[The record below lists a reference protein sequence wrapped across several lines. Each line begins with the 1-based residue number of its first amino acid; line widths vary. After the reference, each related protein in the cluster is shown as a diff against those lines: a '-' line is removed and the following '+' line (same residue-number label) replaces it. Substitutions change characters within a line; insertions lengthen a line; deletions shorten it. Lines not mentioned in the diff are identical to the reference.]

1 MRVALGAALLL
12 GLTALI
18 WFQARGLEARL
29 LGAVQPHLATDVQVG
44 SVSVTVWDSW
54 PNVEVDLGSVRIED
68 AVKGGEDFLE
78 LRSLGVVFAWYP
90 LIFGRLEVAEIKA
103 EGGHIYVHRHRDGR
117 ENWQFW
123 KPNEGTDSG
132 IDWTLDSVVLKGVQL
147 EGEWW
152 SSGAADPVTWSTQCT
167 SAALALKAGGDQEW
181 AVAGTLALRAAALD
195 AAGERWLNVVDLSTE
210 MDLIV
215 EAGDVQ
221 VILSDAEMKNQQ
233 GAVDFNAVLGSG
245 GGFQLALLCDN
256 ADGAALLSLVPPG
269 LTGQLQELPSISG
282 AADVEVLVG
291 TSRAPSGWSGPQDV
305 NWSRGWAVRVAPMSL
320 GARWKGLPA
329 ELKGGTA
336 VAYPIEE
343 GWALTLEDVLGQAA
357 NGEFRC
363 SGRWSSQNG
372 VDVAAME
379 GELVARPEGVLPWLG
394 EGAVL
399 PIGWKLKP
407 GGVVRAQFDL
417 ACQRRPNKV
426 WTWTGGVLE
435 ATASDVGLVLPLAG
449 NPDGLPL
456 NVGEA
461 QAVIGPE
468 GWEVALMGVEGWG
481 VEGGVEFGG
490 ASDADAIELK
500 ASIARCD
507 VKQLLAAASAVQPA
521 GDRSAST
528 VPVVH
533 WSVGAEQLM
542 WGALTVRSLEASGSY
557 NPGRQKGVLDA
568 LKARAFDGGVAAHGG
583 WDFESIE
590 LEGAVVDVDVSSFLE
605 GTEGLGQN
613 TLLPSHLRGRA
624 WAEGV
629 LNHHFGKAPNLAW
642 ETDLNVRLEGAELLD
657 FDLLQRIPETL
668 KAEGKYRFIS
678 DAEDLSKRLMR
689 VRFEPLEAQVSLS
702 RGVFNLEPTEVVS
715 DAMNVGIAG
724 WQRLSGGMDYTL
736 DFALRDL
743 KSDREEFGVTA
754 DDGLGHRFFL
764 AIGGTLDAPEFGY
777 DRTAHKSHRQGERRS
792 ALGRLKGLILG
803 EQEAPNPESEAPTDI
818 LVQDSLGQE
827 KGSKGPT
834 PRDFDDDDDDFSP

>member
-1 MRVALGAALLL
+1 MALGAALLL
-12 GLTALI
+12 GLTAVI

-29 LGAVQPHLATDVQVG
+29 LGAVQPHLATDVRVG
-44 SVSVTVWDSW
+44 SVSVTVLDSW
-54 PNVEVDLGSVRIED
+54 PNVEVDLGDVRIED

-103 EGGHIYVHRHRDGR
+103 EGGHIHVHRHRDGSQ
-117 ENWQFW
+117 NWQFW
-123 KPNEGTDSG
+123 KPNEGAESG
-132 IDWTLDSVVLKGVQL
+132 IDWTLESVILKGVQL

-152 SSGAADPVTWSTQCT
+152 SSGASDPVTWSTQCT

-181 AVAGTLALRAAALD
+181 AVAGTVALQTAELD

-210 MDLIV
+210 IDLNV
-215 EAGDVQ
+215 EGGDVQ

-233 GAVDFNAVLGSG
+233 GAVDFSASIGSG
-245 GGFQLALLCDN
+245 GGFQLALLCEN

-269 LTGQLQELPSISG
+269 LTDQLEELPSISG

-291 TSRAPSGWSGPQDV
+291 TDRAQSGWSGPQDG
-305 NWSRGWAVRVAPMSL
+305 NWSKGWAVRVAPKSL
-320 GARWKGLPA
+320 GALWKELPA
-329 ELKGGTA
+329 QLKGGTA

-343 GWALTLEDVLGQAA
+343 GWALTFEDVLGGAA
-357 NGEFRC
+357 DGEFRC
-363 SGRWSSQNG
+363 SGRWSSQRG
-372 VDVAAME
+372 VDDVAIE
-379 GELVARPEGVLPWLG
+379 GEVVARPEGVLPWLG
-394 EGAVL
+394 EGAEL
-399 PIGWKLKP
+399 PSGWELKE

-417 ACQRRPNKV
+417 ECQRRPHEA

-435 ATASDVGLVLPLAG
+435 VRAIDIGVVLPLAG
-449 NPDGLPL
+449 NSEGLPL

-461 QAVIGPE
+461 QLEVGPE
-468 GWEVALMGVEGWG
+468 GWDVALIDVEGWG
-481 VEGGVEFGG
+481 VEGGVEIGG
-490 ASDADAIELK
+490 ASDADAVELK
-500 ASIARCD
+500 ASIVRCD
-507 VKQLLAAASAVQPA
+507 VNRLLAAASAVQPA
-521 GDRSAST
+521 EDRSAST
-528 VPVVH
+528 LPVVQ
-533 WSVGAEQLM
+533 WSVGADQLI
-542 WGALTVRSLEASGSY
+542 WGALTVRSIKASGSY
-557 NPGRQKGVLDA
+557 NLERQKGVLSA
-568 LKARAFDGGVAAHGG
+568 LNARAFDGGVAAHGG
-583 WDFESIE
+583 WDLGSIN

-605 GTEGLGQN
+605 GTKGLGQN

-624 WAEGV
+624 WAEGT

-642 ETDLNVRLEGAELLD
+642 ETDLNVRLEKAELLD

-702 RGVFNLEPTEVVS
+702 RGVFTLEPTEVVS

-803 EQEAPNPESEAPTDI
+803 EEEGSNAEQGPSTEI
-818 LVQDSLGQE
+818 MVQDSLREE
-827 KGSKGPT
+827 KAAKAPLPT
-834 PRDFDDDDDDFSP
+834 DFEDDDDDFTP